1 MNGFGELEAASMVA
15 GVPGERLAEARPSPE
30 TPPGI
35 YASGE
40 RRAAL
45 NVMRAGDALAPLAA
59 LPEGVLVETLER
71 PEETRLGPWLL
82 ALALSLLAVDVL
94 ATLARLRAARRGRA
108 GGGAGARR

>member
-1 MNGFGELEAASMVA
+1 M
-15 GVPGERLAEARPSPE
+15 PGERLAEARPSPE

-82 ALALSLLAVDVL
+82 ALALACSRLDVL
-94 ATLARLRAARRGRA
+94 ATLRVSGPARRRRADGGAAARR
-108 GGGAGARR
+108 